1 MNSKAFD
8 LLIKLFNEKKLAH
21 AFLIETN
28 NFDKTYK
35 MLLKFL
41 KVINCSDKYIDGC
54 EKCNLCH
61 LIDNLSLPSIVVIN
75 PDGANIKKEQIIEL
89 KNKFVTKPLFSKYNN
104 YLIMHAEC
112 LNSSSANTMLKFI
125 EEPEDNIIG
134 FFVTNNKGNVI
145 ETIKS
150 RCEILID
157 YYEEDFFT
165 NIPTMWKDEAIKYIK
180 EFETAKYD
188 TVFYNRDILLPILED
203 KQCVLFLFKAMFII
217 YNDLYK
223 SLIYKS
229 DYDDKLEYLNFLL
242 TKGENFFIKRMNLLN
257 KILDDLNYNINVLT
271 LLDRFVLEGSEY

>member
-1 MNSKAFD
+1 
-8 LLIKLFNEKKLAH
+8 
-21 AFLIETN
+21 
-28 NFDKTYK
+28 
-35 MLLKFL
+35 
-41 KVINCSDKYIDGC
+41 
-54 EKCNLCH
+54 
-61 LIDNLSLPSIVVIN
+61 
-75 PDGANIKKEQIIEL
+75 
-89 KNKFVTKPLFSKYNN
+89 
-104 YLIMHAEC
+104 
-112 LNSSSANTMLKFI
+112 MLKFI

-157 YYEEDFFT
+157 YYEDDFFT

-229 DYDDKLEYLNFLL
+229 DYNDMCEYFNFLL
-242 TKGENFFIKRMNLLN
+242 TKGEKFFIKRMNLLN